1 MEKKAGRGS
10 YGNPPLLALPPRT
23 RYHRRMSKTE
33 ILVLWLL
40 NLLAGVGA
48 VLWLRHY
55 FAPAAREQ
63 RRRARSHGRVVSKAR
78 HPMVRLAVQTE
89 ERKRER

>member
-1 MEKKAGRGS
+1 
-10 YGNPPLLALPPRT
+10 
-23 RYHRRMSKTE
+23 MSKTE

-40 NLLAGVGA
+40 NLLAVAGL

-55 FAPAAREQ
+55 FSPEVREQ

>member
-1 MEKKAGRGS
+1 
-10 YGNPPLLALPPRT
+10 
-23 RYHRRMSKTE
+23 MSKTE

-40 NLLAGVGA
+40 NLLAAAGL

-55 FAPAAREQ
+55 FSAAVREQ

-89 ERKRER
+89 ERKRGR

>member
-1 MEKKAGRGS
+1 M
-10 YGNPPLLALPPRT
+10 PT
-23 RYHRRMSKTE
+23 CYHHPMSKTE

-40 NLLAGVGA
+40 NLLAAAGV

-55 FAPAAREQ
+55 FSPEVREQ

-78 HPMVRLAVQTE
+78 HPMVRLAAAAE
-89 ERKRER
+89 KRKRER